1 MKNYTFIGSSQDDYI
16 HAYVVAHDREQA
28 VKLNKAAFYGICSVF
43 AGHLEDLDNKQ
54 WKPDT
59 PDEFYRRVGGEI
71 RERNSRLDNKA
82 FMERSPERTI
92 AETRDNIA
100 VMAEWLDW
108 YEAHVVVGTMVV
120 RRVEPKPEMSSA
132 DKPISL
138 GPDVQIMAEPPAIR
152 TAAIMHRGGI
162 AFGVQTYVDETRTTN
177 RYDSI
182 GHCLAAH
189 FLEHPNVPLMIFGD
203 NDMFVWFEFHTEGEQ
218 EVTVH
223 IAGRPTVRSNDE
235 LVLFARSTIA
245 YQQFTAFVN
254 LTGNKIGQLAE
265 NWRPNKSVKFCNGV
279 IVRTKHECL
288 FLQGSQ
294 AFNVGDKVDIYY
306 NGPDRTRFNKI
317 GDITIKSIT
326 FDPPGIKIG
335 HASPDAQEI
344 DVLPDQKIH
353 TVGTLG

>member
-1 MKNYTFIGSSQDDYI
+1 MKEFTFIGSSQDDYI

-43 AGHLEDLDNKQ
+43 TGHLEDLDNKQ

-100 VMAEWLDW
+100 VMSEWMDW
-108 YEAHVVVGTMVV
+108 YEANIVVGTMEV
-120 RRVEPKPEMSSA
+120 RRIEPVPETVPP
-132 DKPISL
+132 KEISL
-138 GPDVQIMAEPPAIR
+138 GPEVRVTAELPSSLGAHIV
-152 TAAIMHRGGI
+152 HRGGI
-162 AFGVQTYVDETRTTN
+162 AFGLQHMVDGVRTTN

-189 FLEHPNVPLMIFGD
+189 FLAHPDVPLMIFSD
-203 NDMFVWFEFHTEGEQ
+203 NDMFVWFEFHPETEQ

-223 IAGRPTVRSNDE
+223 VAGRPTVRTDEE
-235 LVLFARSTIA
+235 LVLFTRSTLA
-245 YQQFTAFVN
+245 YQQFTAWCN
-254 LTGNKIGQLAE
+254 LTGNKPGELYE
-265 NWRPNKSVKFCNGV
+265 WRPNQEVAFCNGK
-279 IVRTKHECL
+279 IVQTRIKTVFELKDGTH
-288 FLQGSQ
+288 FQ
-294 AFNVGDKVDIYY
+294 VGDKVDILY

-317 GDITIKSIT
+317 GDITITSIT
-326 FDPPGIKIG
+326 FDPPEIRYGHHIG
-335 HASPDAQEI
+335 AEDFA
-344 DVLPDQKIH
+344 VLPDQKIH
-353 TVGTLG
+353 TVGTLK